1 MNTEKTNLEAE
12 TPALSKGDVMPRF
25 IKITECNKC
34 LYKFPTMKNGYR
46 CTQVD
51 GLNNL
56 PEKGISDKCPL
67 PILNGA

>member
-1 MNTEKTNLEAE
+1 MSTEKIISEAE
-12 TPALSKGDVMPRF
+12 GNALLPLVMPRF

-34 LYKFPTMKNGYR
+34 PYKFPTMRNGYR
-46 CTQVD
+46 CTQVE

>member
-1 MNTEKTNLEAE
+1 MSTENSINEAE
-12 TPALSKGDVMPRF
+12 GNAVLPLVMPRF
-25 IKITECNKC
+25 IKITECDKC

-46 CTQVD
+46 CTLVE

-56 PEKGISDKCPL
+56 PKTGISDKCPL